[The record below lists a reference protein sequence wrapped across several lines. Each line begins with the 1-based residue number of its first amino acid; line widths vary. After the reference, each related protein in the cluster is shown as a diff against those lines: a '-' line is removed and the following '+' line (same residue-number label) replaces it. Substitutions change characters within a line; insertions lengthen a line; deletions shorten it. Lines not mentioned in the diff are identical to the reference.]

1 MEVLGKGLLLGGG
14 AILLIGFVTFFI
26 CILLIKDENELI
38 SKDVV
43 ILRSLLLV
51 TIGSLLALV
60 GSVIC
65 FRF

>member
-14 AILLIGFVTFFI
+14 VILLIGFVTFFV

-51 TIGSLLALV
+51 TIGSILALV
-60 GSVIC
+60 GSVIH

>member
-14 AILLIGFVTFFI
+14 VILLIGFVTFFI
-26 CILLIKDENELI
+26 CVLLIKDENELI

-51 TIGSLLALV
+51 AIGSILALI
-60 GSVIC
+60 GSVIN

>member
-14 AILLIGFVTFFI
+14 VILLIGFVTFFI

-51 TIGSLLALV
+51 TIGSILALV

>member
-14 AILLIGFVTFFI
+14 VILLIGFVTFFI

-60 GSVIC
+60 GSVIH

>member
-14 AILLIGFVTFFI
+14 VILLIGFVTFFI

-38 SKDVV
+38 SKDTV
-43 ILRSLLLV
+43 ILRSLLLT
-51 TIGSLLALV
+51 TIGSLLGLI
-60 GSVIC
+60 GSVIY

>member
-14 AILLIGFVTFFI
+14 VILLIGFVTFFI

-38 SKDVV
+38 SKDTV

>member
-14 AILLIGFVTFFI
+14 VILLIGFVTFFI

-51 TIGSLLALV
+51 TIGSILALV
-60 GSVIC
+60 GSVIH

>member
-14 AILLIGFVTFFI
+14 VILLIGFVTFFI

-38 SKDVV
+38 SKDAV
-43 ILRSLLLV
+43 ILRSLLLI
-51 TIGSLLALV
+51 TIGSILGLI

>member
-14 AILLIGFVTFFI
+14 VILLIGFVTFFL
-26 CILLIKDENELI
+26 CVLLIKDENELI
-38 SKDVV
+38 SKDTV

-51 TIGSLLALV
+51 TIGSLLGLV
-60 GSVIC
+60 GSVLY

>member
-14 AILLIGFVTFFI
+14 VILLIGFVTFFI

-38 SKDVV
+38 SKDTV

-60 GSVIC
+60 GSVIH

>member
-14 AILLIGFVTFFI
+14 VILLIGFVTFFI

-43 ILRSLLLV
+43 ILKSLLLV

-60 GSVIC
+60 GSVIH